1 LIEWG
6 MDVENRRH
14 VTPNDVEPLDSLRP
28 ARPKPQP
35 RPRRLIEHVYLAA
48 GLCVLCF
55 VFDLES
61 RFEPQT
67 VHLATIRAIVGAY
80 GVIATGWCFGLGG
93 LRRSDKV
100 PVLVAGKVCLLFAVE
115 AMLLRA

>member
-1 LIEWG
+1 
-6 MDVENRRH
+6 
-14 VTPNDVEPLDSLRP
+14 
-28 ARPKPQP
+28 
-35 RPRRLIEHVYLAA
+35 
-48 GLCVLCF
+48 VLCF

-100 PVLVAGKVCLLFAVE
+100 PVLVARKVCLLFAVE